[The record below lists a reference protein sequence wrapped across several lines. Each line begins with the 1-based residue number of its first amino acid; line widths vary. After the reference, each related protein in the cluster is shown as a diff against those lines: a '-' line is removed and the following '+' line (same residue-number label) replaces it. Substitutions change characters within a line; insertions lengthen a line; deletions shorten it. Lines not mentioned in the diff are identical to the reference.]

1 MIGSMRIFG
10 RKPRTQWPRRI
21 AVAGL
26 FVTLFWLIGLFR
38 FVAEIPRAS
47 PSADRAADA
56 IVVLTGG
63 GGRLAAG
70 LELLATGKGE
80 KLFVSGVY
88 RGVDVQELL
97 LVGRQTPGDL
107 ECCIA
112 LGYSADDTRGNAR
125 ETARWMTAERYR
137 SMWLVTANY
146 HMQRSLLEFGRAMPG
161 AEIAP
166 YPVAQANVILD
177 TWWLWPGTARLIM
190 WEYCKYLVALALFW
204 VPG

>member
-1 MIGSMRIFG
+1 MRIFG
-10 RKPRTQWPRRI
+10 RKSRTHWPRRI
-21 AVAGL
+21 AVAGI

-47 PSADRAADA
+47 PPADHAADA

-63 GGRLAAG
+63 GGRLPAG
-70 LELLATGKGE
+70 IELLAAGKGK

-97 LVGRQTPGDL
+97 LVGQRAPGDL
-107 ECCIA
+107 ECCIV
-112 LGYSADDTRGNAR
+112 LGYSAGNTRGNAQ
-125 ETARWMTAERYR
+125 ETARWMTGERYR

-146 HMQRSLLEFGRAMPG
+146 HMQRSLLEFGRAMPET
-161 AEIAP
+161 EIAP

-177 TWWLWPGTARLIM
+177 AWWLWPGTARLIM

-204 VPG
+204 LPG